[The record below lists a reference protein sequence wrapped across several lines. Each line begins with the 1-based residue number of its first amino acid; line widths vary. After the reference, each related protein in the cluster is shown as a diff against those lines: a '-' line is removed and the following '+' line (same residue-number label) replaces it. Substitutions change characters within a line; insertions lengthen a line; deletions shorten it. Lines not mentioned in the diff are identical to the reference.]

1 MSNIQSELEF
11 LMNSGLYEK
20 YKHKQE
26 TEDTSLFVND
36 KKFYK
41 KRIIQ
46 LTKDLFKPNQHS
58 DSINLLCNDYIKTCI
73 NHLKM
78 KDKMDIIQ
86 TEYSNLNNNEPDNKP
101 ETDISLG
108 QIDNE
113 FIKSVLNKPSS
124 NNLDD
129 YVIKTI
135 NEPEKPP
142 HLPKKKI
149 VNLTNPEL
157 MNKGV
162 KKKKKKKESN

>member
-1 MSNIQSELEF
+1 MSDIQSELEF
-11 LMNSGLYEK
+11 LMNCELYEK

-26 TEDTSLFVND
+26 TEDTSLFIND
-36 KKFYK
+36 KRFYK

-46 LTKDLFKPNQHS
+46 LTKDLFKPNKHS
-58 DSINLLCNDYIKTCI
+58 ESINLLYNNYIKTCI
-73 NHLKM
+73 DHFKM

-86 TEYSNLNNNEPDNKP
+86 TEYSNEPDNKP
-101 ETDISLG
+101 KAETETDISLG

-113 FIKSVLNKPSS
+113 FLKSVLNKPSS
-124 NNLDD
+124 SNLDD

-135 NEPEKPP
+135 NEPPPPP

-162 KKKKKKKESN
+162 KKKRNLIN